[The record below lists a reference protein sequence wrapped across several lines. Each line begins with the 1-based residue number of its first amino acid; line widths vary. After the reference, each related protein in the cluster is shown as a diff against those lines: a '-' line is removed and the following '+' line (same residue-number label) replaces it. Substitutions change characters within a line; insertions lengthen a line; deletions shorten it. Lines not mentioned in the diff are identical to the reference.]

1 MNGHCLVGWDI
12 GGAHLKAVGVSAP
25 GRVSLALQ
33 LPAPVWRG
41 LDILHEAMNEI
52 LYRLPA
58 AEHRHAVTMT
68 GELADCF
75 PDRDSGVAALL
86 DCSERLLGSE
96 TLVYRPGGLCDLE
109 TARAAPG
116 CVASANWHAGAE
128 LAGQW
133 YEQAVLLDV
142 GSTTSDIVAIRD
154 GHPAVHGYTDRE
166 RLQHDELVYTGV
178 VRTPVM
184 AVAQRAPVA
193 GVDQQL
199 VAEQFA
205 VMADVYRLTGEL
217 PAAADQMPTVDGGP
231 RDIQGSVRRLARMAG
246 ADLHTASLEDWQ
258 DLATHLRDRQLQLLE
273 AALTRVIARNGLD
286 ASAVIIG
293 AGCGRFLAGQ
303 LADRLGRPWVDAA
316 SRIGGETELR
326 ERVAT
331 MLPAWAMAESLCCE
345 LPVT

>member
-25 GRVSLALQ
+25 GRVNLALQ
-33 LPAPVWRG
+33 LPAPIWHG
-41 LDILHEAMNEI
+41 LDTLHEAMNEI
-52 LYRLPA
+52 LHRLPA

-96 TLVYRPGGLCDLE
+96 TLIYRAGGLCDLG

-116 CVASANWHAGAE
+116 YVASANWHAGAE

-133 YEQAVLLDV
+133 YGQGVLVDI
-142 GSTTSDIVAIRD
+142 GSTTSDLVAIRD

-184 AVAQRAPVA
+184 AVARRAPVA
-193 GVDQQL
+193 GIDQPL

-217 PAAADQMPTVDGGP
+217 PVVADQMPTADGGP
-231 RDIQGSVRRLARMAG
+231 RDLEGSARRLARMAG
-246 ADLHTASLEDWQ
+246 ADLK
-258 DLATHLRDRQLQLLE
+258 
-273 AALTRVIARNGLD
+273 
-286 ASAVIIG
+286 
-293 AGCGRFLAGQ
+293 
-303 LADRLGRPWVDAA
+303 
-316 SRIGGETELR
+316 
-326 ERVAT
+326 
-331 MLPAWAMAESLCCE
+331 
-345 LPVT
+345 